1 MSIPINAADTERL
14 AYAPKDQHVPFA
26 CTRGQGLEAVLYP

>member
-1 MSIPINAADTERL
+1 MSAPANAADTERL
-14 AYAPKDQHVPFA
+14 AYAPKDPLVLFA